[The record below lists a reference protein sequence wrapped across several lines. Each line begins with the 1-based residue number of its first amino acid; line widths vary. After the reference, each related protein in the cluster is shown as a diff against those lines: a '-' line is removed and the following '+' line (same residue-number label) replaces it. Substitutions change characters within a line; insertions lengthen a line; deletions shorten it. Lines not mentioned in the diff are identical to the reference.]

1 MSPIEQPLN
10 CINSPQLQKVRRKQK
25 QHLTPKEKQKEANS
39 VVKVAKNFAPRDQ
52 KRHHAHVPKEVL
64 RCANPVESHKDKWLQ
79 EHCQEQ
85 IIVKHN
91 SKYRWDTKLAQ
102 EP

>member
-1 MSPIEQPLN
+1 MRGLSLLDYKDHQSICDQEPMSPIEQPLN

-64 RCANPVESHKDKWLQ
+64 RCANPVESHKDK
-79 EHCQEQ
+79 
-85 IIVKHN
+85 
-91 SKYRWDTKLAQ
+91 
-102 EP
+102 